1 MEVPLLRFHIKGKCL
16 ESELQYTPHSGDEVE
31 DLYYALKTVKV
42 GLFYPCHT

>member
-16 ESELQYTPHSGDEVE
+16 ESELQYTPHLGDEVE

-42 GLFYPCHT
+42 DFLHPFYT

>member
-31 DLYYALKTVKV
+31 DLNYALKTGTVDSLH
-42 GLFYPCHT
+42 LFYT